1 MKAEPEVK
9 TGGNIL
15 IVDDT
20 PANLRLLT
28 DMLRRSGYAVR
39 PVLSGRLA
47 LEAVRAAPPDL
58 VLLDINMPVMDGYEV
73 CGHLKSDPQW
83 AGIPVIFISALQETL
98 EKVKGFAVGGVDY
111 ITKPFQ
117 YEEVEARVKTHLE
130 VARLRRELERHNT
143 RLEETVRQ
151 RTGQLVEANQQLV
164 EANARLAILDQAKS
178 DFLGLISH
186 ELHTPLQG
194 MVGAADILFTACGDQ
209 PEVAMCRDIFNQSC
223 RRLLNLVDDALLL
236 TTINTTS
243 ETGEPHQCCLR
254 EVARE
259 AIAQARSLAKMRE
272 VRLGEAPPDGGEV
285 IAAPEFLGR
294 AVQLVLETAVKFAQP
309 GSLVKIRQESQPG
322 GTSLVIETEG
332 RTIPQPELARFFQ
345 LLANANPMA
354 EDGDLGLA
362 PALAERIVTLY
373 GGTLTVENLAPPG
386 IRLTVHLKT
395 PAPCKP

>member
-1 MKAEPEVK
+1 MK

-20 PANLRLLT
+20 PVNLRLLS
-28 DMLRRSGYAVR
+28 DMLKQSGYEVR
-39 PVLSGRLA
+39 PVLGGRLA
-47 LEAVRAAPPDL
+47 LEAARVAQPDL
-58 VLLDINMPVMDGYEV
+58 VLLDINMPEMDGYEV
-73 CGHLKSDPQW
+73 CGRLKADPQL
-83 AGIPVIFISALQETL
+83 AGIPVIFISALHETL
-98 EKVKGFAVGGVDY
+98 EKVKGFAVGAVDY

-117 YEEVEARVKTHLE
+117 YQEVEARVKTHLE

-143 RLEETVRQ
+143 CLEETVSQ
-151 RTGQLVEANQQLV
+151 RTRQLVAANQQLKD
-164 EANARLAILDQAKS
+164 ANARLALLDQAKN

-194 MVGAADILFTACGDQ
+194 MVGAADILFTTCGDQ

-236 TTINTTS
+236 TAINSTS
-243 ETGEPHQCCLR
+243 ETGEPHQCRLG

-259 AIAQARSLAKMRE
+259 AFAQARSLAKMRE
-272 VRLGEAPPDGGEV
+272 VRLGEMPPGGGEV

-294 AVQLVLETAVKFAQP
+294 ALQSVLETAVKFARP

-322 GTSLVIETEG
+322 GTSLLIEAEG

-345 LLANANPMA
+345 LLASANPMA

-362 PALAERIVTLY
+362 PALAERIVALY
-373 GGTLTVENLAPPG
+373 GGSLTVENLAPPG
-386 IRLTVHLKT
+386 IRLTVNLKT